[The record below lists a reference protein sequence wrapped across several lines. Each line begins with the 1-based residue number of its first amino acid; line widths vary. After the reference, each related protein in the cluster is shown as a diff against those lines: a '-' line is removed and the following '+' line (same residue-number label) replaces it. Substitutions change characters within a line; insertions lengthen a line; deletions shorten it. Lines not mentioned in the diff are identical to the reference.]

1 MLLLKTDSRYLRSFN
16 FKSETFL
23 ERTYKIIYFIME
35 ANIVEDKRRLLHIF
49 WKIRHGNED
58 NNPVYRPFP
67 PQTGKTKLKSG
78 NFQTC
83 FFLSNGEVR
92 LS

>member
-1 MLLLKTDSRYLRSFN
+1 
-16 FKSETFL
+16 
-23 ERTYKIIYFIME
+23 ME
-35 ANIVEDKRRLLHIF
+35 ANIVENKRGLLYIS
-49 WKIRHGNED
+49 WKIRHGDEG
-58 NNPVYRPFP
+58 NNPGYRPFP

>member
-35 ANIVEDKRRLLHIF
+35 ANIVEDKR
-49 WKIRHGNED
+49 
-58 NNPVYRPFP
+58 
-67 PQTGKTKLKSG
+67 
-78 NFQTC
+78 
-83 FFLSNGEVR
+83 
-92 LS
+92 